1 MKKYFYI
8 GIIILIGVLS
18 LQLYLEKKYNKTLE
32 EDWKNAIENTKTY
45 SELFSNSDSKKNRAY
60 KLSIE
65 QLNSSKDSIF
75 QQLCKVKEE
84 LKIKDSKLQSLQY
97 MASSYIRVDTITFTD
112 TLFKDPQVKVDTLIS
127 DNWYSV
133 KLGLEYPATIVV
145 QPTFKS
151 KRVVA
156 VSMKKETVNPP
167 KKFFLFRWFQKKQ
180 YVLNVDVIEENPY
193 VENMDNRY
201 VEIVK

>member
-18 LQLYLEKKYNKTLE
+18 LQLYLGKKYNKTLE

-45 SELFSNSDSKKNRAY
+45 SELFSNSDSKNRAY

-65 QLNSSKDSIF
+65 QLNNSKDSIF

-151 KRVVA
+151 KKVVA

>member
-18 LQLYLEKKYNKTLE
+18 LQLYLEKKYNKSLE
-32 EDWKNAIENTKTY
+32 ESWKNATENTKTY
-45 SELFSNSDSKKNRAY
+45 SELFSNSDSKNRAY

-84 LKIKDSKLQSLQY
+84 LKIKDSRLQSLQY
-97 MASSYIRVDTITFTD
+97 MASSYSKVDTITFTD